1 MAIVQAPW
9 QWYGPGLAK
18 ILNKEVDL
26 DSDNI
31 VMTLHTSS
39 YSPNRSSHAYVSS
52 LSNEVA
58 NGSGYTTGG
67 KSLASLSLGW
77 IADTSL
83 AAAAVSTAYVLNELR
98 RPATANGF
106 IYQVI
111 QAGTSSGTAP
121 TWPTTVGATVTDGTV
136 VWACV
141 GIGYVRF
148 DAADVSW
155 AASTTFSWRYAV
167 ISDRT
172 PGSAATQPLLAV
184 LDAGSTQTNLGGSL
198 DFAFSGVGILGISV

>member
-18 ILNKEVDL
+18 IMNKEVDI

-31 VMTLHTSS
+31 VITLHTSS
-39 YSPNRSSHAYVSS
+39 YTPDRSAHAYVSS

-58 NGSGYTTGG
+58 NGAGYTTGG
-67 KSLASLSLGW
+67 KSLTSVTLGWVAAASL
-77 IADTSL
+77 T
-83 AAAAVSTAYVLNELR
+83 AAATSTAYVLNELR
-98 RPATANGF
+98 RPASANGYA
-106 IYQVI
+106 YQVVT
-111 QAGTSSGTAP
+111 AGTSGGSAP
-121 TWPTTVGATVTDGTV
+121 TWPTTVGATVTDGGVT
-136 VWACV
+136 WLNV
-141 GIGYVRF
+141 GIGYVKF

-198 DFAFSGVGILGISV
+198 DFTFSGVGILGIAV